1 MKTPNLLQRH
11 CRPSCPL
18 PSRSRVYPTSADC
31 KVPNSGKPEFGWE
44 RAARFCKIKEWVRG
58 FGSITAGNPL
68 TPTLS
73 PKGERE
79 HTAARYRDLCPL
91 PGGER
96 AARFCKIKEWV
107 RGFGSIML
115 AGNPLTP
122 TLSPKGEREHTESA
136 ARSCAALVT
145 ALYLFAFPA
154 FAAEPCDIP
163 ASLLS
168 GGWDLKHVAEAVAKD
183 KRLTIAVV
191 GTGSSL
197 LAGPEGPRSAYP
209 ARLEAVLRQKL
220 PGVDVRVVSLARS
233 RMTAEDLARGMDKM
247 LADEKPDLVIWQ
259 TGTLDAIRRIEPEEF
274 RAALDE
280 GVETLHKGG
289 ADVILMNMQY
299 SPRTDIMVPLGPY
312 ADNMRVVAQQHEI
325 PLFDRLAVMRNW
337 SDTGAFDLYAAGKD
351 NVLAQR
357 VHDCIARGIAFMI
370 IDAAHLHPESKAAQ

>member
-1 MKTPNLLQRH
+1 MRFCTATMLAAASAASWAGMNSSWPGLA
-11 CRPSCPL
+11 RPS
-18 PSRSRVYPTSADC
+18 TS
-31 KVPNSGKPEFGWE
+31 F
-44 RAARFCKIKEWVRG
+44 F
-58 FGSITAGNPL
+58 T
-68 TPTLS
+68 
-73 PKGERE
+73 GERKQDVDAR
-79 HTAARYRDLCPL
+79 HKAGHDGSAAFIAALAATL
-91 PGGER
+91 FLLGGL
-96 AARFCKIKEWV
+96 
-107 RGFGSIML
+107 L
-115 AGNPLTP
+115 AG
-122 TLSPKGEREHTESA
+122 A
-136 ARSCAALVT
+136 
-145 ALYLFAFPA
+145 A

-168 GGWDLKHVAEAVAKD
+168 GGYDLKHVAQAVAKD
-183 KRLTIAVV
+183 KRLTVAVV

-197 LAGPEGPRSAYP
+197 LAGPDGPRSAYP
-209 ARLEAVLRQKL
+209 ARLEEALKHKL
-220 PGVDVRVVSLARS
+220 PGVDVKVVSLARS

-247 LADEKPDLVIWQ
+247 LSVEKPDLVIWQ
-259 TGTLDAIRRIEPEEF
+259 TGTLDAIRRVEPDEF

-325 PLFDRLAVMRNW
+325 PLFDRLAIMRNW

-370 IDAAHLHPESKAAQ
+370 VDAAHLHPESKAAQ